1 MLNNKI
7 NLDIDEVL
15 IIKVVIKDIIF
26 NYIC

>member
-15 IIKVVIKDIIF
+15 IIKVVINDIIF